1 MATGVVTWTHVYCGH
16 ADPSAVWIYMVRRP
30 SPHSTGGHI
39 VVVTI
44 GMHSYWGRGG
54 GRYKYGSMYA
64 YLHSQTYASTHAYT
78 CTQSHIYMKV
88 ERMFCLYKT
97 CMLLDFRIPSA
108 IIFSA

>member
-54 GRYKYGSMYA
+54 G
-64 YLHSQTYASTHAYT
+64 
-78 CTQSHIYMKV
+78 
-88 ERMFCLYKT
+88 
-97 CMLLDFRIPSA
+97 
-108 IIFSA
+108 